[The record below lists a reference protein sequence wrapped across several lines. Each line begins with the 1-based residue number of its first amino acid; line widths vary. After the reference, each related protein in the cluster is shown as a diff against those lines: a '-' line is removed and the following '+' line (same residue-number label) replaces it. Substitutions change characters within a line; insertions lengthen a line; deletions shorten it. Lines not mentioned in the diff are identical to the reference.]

1 MVAGYFLMQ
10 CEIRTITPDEART
23 LLKNNSVNRPLIA
36 SQLASLEAE
45 LKRGGMQLTHQGIAV
60 SSTGKLL
67 DGQHRL
73 HAIANTGISARM
85 LYSWDLPDSVFSVLD
100 SGSKRS
106 ASDVLHTDGA
116 INTTAMAAAIRLFIF
131 WKRMPELVWVGKLPK
146 TYATNTTI
154 LEEYHCDPDAWQWA
168 ASTVMRHQKNRVLA
182 PGPMGCLLYLAATRG
197 SFSGEYLE
205 TFCAELS
212 SGANLPARHPILAY
226 RAKVIST
233 AALSSSQ
240 GRLADYI
247 KLLNAY
253 TTGQQLKI
261 FKSQPFPP
269 MPSLIHASES
279 IHEIAEDANR

>member
-10 CEIRTITPDEART
+10 CEIRTITPDQARA
-23 LLKNNSVNRPLIA
+23 LLKKNAVNRPLIA
-36 SQLASLEAE
+36 SHLASLEAD
-45 LKRGGMQLTHQGIAV
+45 LKRGAMQLTHQGIAV

-73 HAIANTGISARM
+73 LAIANTGISAR
-85 LYSWDLPDSVFSVLD
+85 LLFSWDLPDSVFSVLD

-106 ASDVLHTDGA
+106 ASDVLHADGA
-116 INTTAMAAAIRLFIF
+116 INTTAMAAAIRLFIL
-131 WKRMPELVWVGKLPK
+131 WKQMPGLVWVGKLPK

-154 LEEYHCDPDAWQWA
+154 LEEYHRNDVAWQWA
-168 ASTVMRHQKNRVLA
+168 ASTVVRNQKNRVLA
-182 PGPMGCLLYLAATRG
+182 PGPMGCLLYLAGTRG
-197 SFSGEYLE
+197 SFSAQYLE

-212 SGANLPARHPILAY
+212 SGADLPARHPILAY

-233 AALSSSQ
+233 ATLPSAQ

-253 TTGQQLKI
+253 ATGQQLRI

-269 MPSLIHASES
+269 MPTLIHASES